1 MIVGRGTHVI
11 HGVVQLFFFFV
22 GDDGMSNFG
31 GPAGDALFAGSQ
43 NRPKSTKTLFR
54 VTILCILF
62 LRGSK
67 EGVVHR
73 AHKKN
78 VVHLERTRTQEL
90 GALLSSG
97 SAHCAWAP
105 LVVVGGLRSFFFLHP
120 LLSCTFSFF
129 VK

>member
-62 LRGSK
+62 LRRLQQRGCSIWN
-67 EGVVHR
+67 E
-73 AHKKN
+73 
-78 VVHLERTRTQEL
+78 QEL